1 MKKWKLS
8 LQAQFLLIALVM
20 VLLTAGLLYSRN
32 VINASQSELLHTIE
46 NETLPK
52 SIELTHLVVQLT
64 QTLSDCNVLL
74 RSAQSDRDEESVYL
88 HGKVI
93 INQLHRIEK
102 QGQQLF
108 KGYDNKELSDQFDQL
123 FFVYQKQIM
132 MVIEMATV
140 DLNLARSELIRANE
154 VIKKIDKKFEQWVI
168 NHRDSLKTSINH
180 LLTQLEKERVAQL
193 VSLCWLGLLAVAGYV
208 LARHSTRVQTNL
220 SGSLEAI
227 IEASLDA
234 VIVINP
240 VGVIERY
247 SPGAADI
254 FGFTED
260 EAIGVVMSELI
271 IPEKF
276 RAMHTSGIAH
286 YLKTGESNIIGK
298 RIEIEALHKQ
308 GHNVAID
315 MVVTVLPSPTGI
327 NFCAFIRDIAEHKL
341 IVDNQILGIKSL
353 KQLIENSSAP
363 IIGIDT
369 DFRITLWND
378 AIERISGYAKEE
390 VLGTELALL
399 LSGKDNVSKIMH
411 DQVLAGQSCLFC
423 TYEMVLVD
431 KEGGNHCLLLSSS
444 PQYNQHGDVVGCVS
458 IGQDITA
465 LNAVRLEQGRIANE
479 LMAFIDTANAP
490 IFGIDTAGL
499 VNEWNQAAERI
510 TGYSKS
516 EVMGRDLVE
525 SFITEDYKVSVKGV
539 LDEALKGR
547 ETANYE
553 FPLYSKTNARVDV
566 LLNSTTRRDTQGQVV
581 GVVGVGQDVTE
592 LNRSQKEFEKQ
603 LTSAANYDV
612 LTGLPNRRYFYDY
625 LAGQLETHQGSD
637 EIGTLLFL
645 DLDRFKLVNDS
656 LGHSIG
662 DQLLQVVSK
671 RLQASVRTGD
681 LVCRLGGDEFIV
693 LLPLQEM
700 VVEQADERAEKIARQ
715 ITAAVKQPIKVG
727 QHELSAHMSIG
738 ISHFTMTDGVETI
751 VTRSD
756 NAMYLAKGDA
766 ASNIAFYTDAVHQQ
780 LTHQMQVLEGI
791 QEALVEDQF
800 FMHYQPQF
808 NHRQELIGVEALVRW
823 QHSQL
828 GLLLPDQFIGLA
840 EQYHRINEIGS
851 WVIDSV
857 LSQVAQWHQAG
868 YVLPKVAINI
878 SPIQLLD
885 ENFTRVVDQLAERYG
900 INPEGVVFEI
910 TESTDIEHFN
920 LISTVLVALKARGYR
935 FSLDDFGTGYASM
948 THFKRLPFS
957 QVKID
962 QSFVAD
968 IESNAD
974 SLAIAEVVLAMAR
987 SLKLEVIAEGVET
1000 QSQLEILNKLG
1011 CTGYQGYLF
1020 SKPLSVQAITSLLRG
1035 AD

>member
-1 MKKWKLS
+1 MRLS
-8 LQAQFLLIALVM
+8 RNLLYGTLFGVLFPVGAT
-20 VLLTAGLLYSRN
+20 LLTAN
-32 VINASQSELLHTIE
+32 NIPI
-46 NETLPK
+46 
-52 SIELTHLVVQLT
+52 
-64 QTLSDCNVLL
+64 
-74 RSAQSDRDEESVYL
+74 
-88 HGKVI
+88 
-93 INQLHRIEK
+93 
-102 QGQQLF
+102 
-108 KGYDNKELSDQFDQL
+108 
-123 FFVYQKQIM
+123 
-132 MVIEMATV
+132 
-140 DLNLARSELIRANE
+140 
-154 VIKKIDKKFEQWVI
+154 
-168 NHRDSLKTSINH
+168 
-180 LLTQLEKERVAQL
+180 
-193 VSLCWLGLLAVAGYV
+193 
-208 LARHSTRVQTNL
+208 TNL
-220 SGSLEAI
+220 SSLI
-227 IEASLDA
+227 DLHRQT
-234 VIVINP
+234 P
-240 VGVIERY
+240 LL
-247 SPGAADI
+247 
-254 FGFTED
+254 
-260 EAIGVVMSELI
+260 LI
-271 IPEKF
+271 IDTASFFLGVFAAFGAYQLDRQFE
-276 RAMHTSGIAH
+276 TQEGAH
-286 YLKTGESNIIGK
+286 GADELRT
-298 RIEIEALHKQ
+298 L
-308 GHNVAID
+308 ID
-315 MVVTVLPSPTGI
+315 TA
-327 NFCAFIRDIAEHKL
+327 N
-341 IVDNQILGIKSL
+341 
-353 KQLIENSSAP
+353 AP
-363 IIGIDT
+363 IFGIDT
-369 DFRITLWND
+369 SGLVNEWNQTAERITGYSKSEVMGRDLV
-378 AIERISGYAKEE
+378 ERFITEDYKVSVKG
-390 VLGTELALL
+390 VLDEALKGCETANYEFPLYSKANARVDVL
-399 LSGKDNVSKIMH
+399 LNSTTRRDS
-411 DQVLAGQSCLFC
+411 Q
-423 TYEMVLVD
+423 
-431 KEGGNHCLLLSSS
+431 GG
-444 PQYNQHGDVVGCVS
+444 VVGVVGV
-458 IGQDITA
+458 GQDITK
-465 LNAVRLEQGRIANE
+465 LIAVHLEQERVANE

-539 LDEALKGR
+539 LDEALTGR

-566 LLNSTTRRDTQGQVV
+566 LLNSTTRRDSQGGVV

-592 LNRSQKEFEKQ
+592 LNSAQKEFERK

-900 INPEGVVFEI
+900 INPEGIVFEI